1 MKKSII
7 HILCLLLF
15 LLYRNDLISQS
26 IGINTDGSAPN
37 SSAQLDI
44 KSSTKGILLP
54 RMTSAQRSAIV
65 NPAKG
70 LLVYD
75 STVNQFWYFN
85 GSVWG
90 TVSSSGTTGWLL
102 TGNSGTN
109 SATEF
114 IGTTDNQS
122 LRFRVNNIWAG
133 ELHSTNRNAFLGI
146 NAGKSNTIGTLNAAL
161 GSAALSNNTG
171 GSNNVAIGD
180 STLYAFDGNIT
191 LGGNTA
197 VGTHA
202 LYSST
207 SSINNTAIGG
217 YALYRNVD
225 GGYNTSIGINSLSN
239 NISGD
244 SNTAIGTRALQFNT
258 ASQNTATG
266 ASALRFNSL
275 GANNTANG
283 FESLYSN
290 TSGINNS
297 SFGISSMH
305 ENSTGSYNTAVGSYV
320 LHNQTVGRDNVAIGI
335 SAMGNSLAASENVA
349 IGNYALF
356 NQYFSNGGFSFISAN
371 TAIGFNALA
380 NNAPTDIYS
389 GVYNTAI
396 GHQALY
402 SNSTGTNNTAI
413 GKNALFNSIGSFNT
427 GIGVSALNSNLNG
440 GSNVAVGVNASQAN
454 TSGTGNTALGL
465 TAMYANTTGNYNTAI
480 GRGALVN
487 LIGGSNNIAIGE
499 GSGTAISSP
508 NVTNTISIGNND
520 ILNAASNQAFIGN
533 LSMGFIGGRVGWSTY
548 SDARIKNNIVEDVKG
563 LEFIMKLKPVTYF
576 ISNSAITNITGNKE
590 TLDFPGKNDNEKIRY
605 SGFLAQ
611 DVEKAA
617 IDAQYNFSGVSK
629 PSNPNQLYTMTYEQF
644 VVPLV
649 KAVQEQQSL
658 IEKQQEQINM
668 LMKRLEILEKK

>member
-75 STVNQFWYFN
+75 STVNQFWYYN

-109 SATEF
+109 SATQF

-191 LGGNTA
+191 LGANTA

-207 SSINNTAIGG
+207 S
-217 YALYRNVD
+217 
-225 GGYNTSIGINSLSN
+225 
-239 NISGD
+239 
-244 SNTAIGTRALQFNT
+244 
-258 ASQNTATG
+258 
-266 ASALRFNSL
+266 
-275 GANNTANG
+275 
-283 FESLYSN
+283 
-290 TSGINNS
+290 
-297 SFGISSMH
+297 
-305 ENSTGSYNTAVGSYV
+305 
-320 LHNQTVGRDNVAIGI
+320 
-335 SAMGNSLAASENVA
+335 
-349 IGNYALF
+349 
-356 NQYFSNGGFSFISAN
+356 
-371 TAIGFNALA
+371 
-380 NNAPTDIYS
+380 
-389 GVYNTAI
+389 
-396 GHQALY
+396 
-402 SNSTGTNNTAI
+402 
-413 GKNALFNSIGSFNT
+413 
-427 GIGVSALNSNLNG
+427 
-440 GSNVAVGVNASQAN
+440 
-454 TSGTGNTALGL
+454 
-465 TAMYANTTGNYNTAI
+465 
-480 GRGALVN
+480 
-487 LIGGSNNIAIGE
+487 
-499 GSGTAISSP
+499 
-508 NVTNTISIGNND
+508 
-520 ILNAASNQAFIGN
+520 
-533 LSMGFIGGRVGWSTY
+533 
-548 SDARIKNNIVEDVKG
+548 IK
-563 LEFIMKLKPVTYF
+563 
-576 ISNSAITNITGNKE
+576 
-590 TLDFPGKNDNEKIRY
+590 
-605 SGFLAQ
+605 
-611 DVEKAA
+611 
-617 IDAQYNFSGVSK
+617 
-629 PSNPNQLYTMTYEQF
+629 
-644 VVPLV
+644 
-649 KAVQEQQSL
+649 
-658 IEKQQEQINM
+658 
-668 LMKRLEILEKK
+668 